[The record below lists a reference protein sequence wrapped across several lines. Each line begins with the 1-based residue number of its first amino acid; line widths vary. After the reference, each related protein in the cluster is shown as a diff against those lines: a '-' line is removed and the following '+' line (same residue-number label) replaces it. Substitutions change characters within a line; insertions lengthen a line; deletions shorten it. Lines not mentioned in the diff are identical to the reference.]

1 LTTPVNTMC
10 ILRWLT
16 IFTMSRIFFSRL
28 AMPYLVSSNFNFNLL
43 CAAVAL
49 YVLFQLC
56 FLVLERSLI
65 VRCMGLSYEESV
77 RISMKWPSFRR
88 RLFPLTSRGRNYLDV
103 IHFRIYGV
111 IFFWGGGGRGIT
123 IDRNKK
129 MEPSWHPVSGMCRV
143 RFGRIHSTGI

>member
-1 LTTPVNTMC
+1 MTTPVNTMC
-10 ILRWLT
+10 VLRWLST

-28 AMPYLVSSNFNFNLL
+28 ATPYLVSSNFNFTLL

-49 YVLFQLC
+49 YVLFLLC

-88 RLFPLTSRGRNYLDV
+88 SLFPLTSRGRNNLDV

-111 IFFWGGGGRGIT
+111 IFFWGGRGIT
-123 IDRNKK
+123 IVRNKK
-129 MEPSWHPVSGMCRV
+129 MEPSWDPVSGMCRV

>member
-1 LTTPVNTMC
+1 MTTPVNTMC
-10 ILRWLT
+10 VLRWLNT

-43 CAAVAL
+43 CAAGAL
-49 YVLFQLC
+49 YVLFKLC

-88 RLFPLTSRGRNYLDV
+88 SLFPLTSRGRNNLDV
-103 IHFRIYGV
+103 IHFFDVFNQSSQRSSVCDDANSFSCGHFRHYCIQPE
-111 IFFWGGGGRGIT
+111 R
-123 IDRNKK
+123 DSALK
-129 MEPSWHPVSGMCRV
+129 
-143 RFGRIHSTGI
+143 